1 LLLALFAAVLV
12 VTILE
17 TLVRVEELRSALQ
30 EDTRRDYI
38 QFARSLRSVLVEA
51 YEQGGEDEVR
61 RLIDDADATTAA
73 RFHISLVTVHP
84 GESEHA
90 EVEDDELV
98 VIEPLG
104 LAEAPHA
111 AIRLVQPLGTLDSIL
126 RRSAQ
131 ISGLHALAVLVAS
144 GALMSWLGWLFV
156 GRPVQRLIETTQRI
170 ARGEL
175 GARADIRQDDELG
188 ELARALSAMG
198 AKLEIAHAQREVEES
213 AKLRAL
219 EQLRHADRLRSVG
232 QLASGLAH
240 ELGTPLNVVSGRARL
255 IETADGVSDELISDA
270 RVIRDETAKMTG
282 LVKQL
287 LGFARRR
294 PPEREEADVAGA
306 AARVTQML
314 KPLAS
319 KYGAEI
325 ELVVPGGP
333 CVMRGDPLLV
343 EQAITNVAVN
353 GLQSMTKGGRLT
365 IAVAQRMVARPDGG
379 ERLPSAVVTLTDD
392 GPGIPD
398 EVRSRIFD
406 PFFTTKDV
414 GEGTGLGL
422 SVVYGIV
429 EDHGG
434 FVQVRNVAPRGA
446 QFELVFPLEG
456 KGASIVPPPNAPS
469 PGATFDVFPTPK
481 A

>member
-1 LLLALFAAVLV
+1 MTV
-12 VTILE
+12 VE
-17 TLVRVEELRSALQ
+17 TLVRVEELRDALQ
-30 EDTRRDYI
+30 EDTRRDYL
-38 QFARSLRSVLVEA
+38 QFARSLRGVLAEA
-51 YEQGGEDEVR
+51 YNQGGEAEVR
-61 RLIDDADATTAA
+61 RLVDDADATTGA
-73 RFHISLVTVHP
+73 RFRISLVTAVP
-84 GESEHA
+84 GEAEHA
-90 EVEDDELV
+90 DVEDGELV

-104 LAEAPHA
+104 LPGAPEM

-131 ISGLHALAVLVAS
+131 ISGLHATAVLFAS
-144 GALMSWLGWLFV
+144 GILMSWLGWLFV
-156 GRPVQRLIETTQRI
+156 GRPIQRLIETTQRI
-170 ARGEL
+170 ARGDL
-175 GARADIRQDDELG
+175 SARADIRQDDELG
-188 ELARALSAMG
+188 ELAVELSAMG
-198 AKLEIAHAQREVEES
+198 AKLEVARAQREAEES

-255 IETADGVSDELISDA
+255 IETADGVSEELQNDA
-270 RVIRDETAKMTG
+270 RVIRDETAKMTT

-294 PPEREEADVAGA
+294 PPDREEADVAGA

-314 KPLAS
+314 GPLAA
-319 KYGAEI
+319 KRDVQITLAA
-325 ELVVPGGP
+325 PGGP
-333 CVMRGDPLLV
+333 CVMRGDALLV

-353 GLQSMTKGGRLT
+353 GIQAMQSGGTLS
-365 IAVAQRMVARPDGG
+365 IAVGQRMIVQPQTQMRV
-379 ERLPSAVVTLTDD
+379 PSAVVTIIDD
-392 GPGIPD
+392 GPGIAD
-398 EVRSRIFD
+398 DVRPRIFD

-434 FVQVRNVAPRGA
+434 FVQVRNEPGRGA
-446 QFELVFPLEG
+446 HFELVFPLEG
-456 KGASIVPPPNAPS
+456 KAASIAPPPKSHPLHGS
-469 PGATFDVFPTPK
+469 GHV
-481 A
+481 

>member
-1 LLLALFAAVLV
+1 M
-12 VTILE
+12 E
-17 TLVRVEELRSALQ
+17 TLVRVAELRSALLD
-30 EDTRRDYI
+30 DTREDYV
-38 QFARSLRSVLVEA
+38 QFARSLRSVLTEVWDQRGESAMRRVVEHA
-51 YEQGGEDEVR
+51 DESTGTHFV
-61 RLIDDADATTAA
+61 
-73 RFHISLVTVHP
+73 ISLLTDVAPGTEETVTVEGTHMI
-84 GESEHA
+84 
-90 EVEDDELV
+90 V
-98 VIEPLG
+98 VEPLG
-104 LAEAPHA
+104 IPEAPGL
-111 AIRLVQPLGTLDSIL
+111 AIRITQPLDALEAIVA
-126 RRSAQ
+126 RSAQ
-131 ISGLHALAVLVAS
+131 ISALHAATVLLAS
-144 GALMSWLGWLFV
+144 GLLMSILGWLFV
-156 GRPVQRLIETTQRI
+156 GRPIQRLIETTRRI
-170 ARGEL
+170 ASGEL
-175 GARADIRQDDELG
+175 EAEPDIHQDDELG
-188 ELARALSAMG
+188 ELAIELGKMG
-198 AKLEIAHAQREVEES
+198 HQLAAERKRREAEES

-255 IETADGVSDELISDA
+255 IETAEGVSEELQSDA

-294 PPEREEADVAGA
+294 QPEREEADVAGA

-319 KYGAEI
+319 KHGAEI

-353 GLQSMTKGGRLT
+353 GLQSMTTGGRLT
-365 IAVAQRMVARPDGG
+365 IAVTQRLVARPDGG
-379 ERLPSAVVTLTDD
+379 ERVPSAVVTLTDD
-392 GPGIPD
+392 GPGIS
-398 EVRSRIFD
+398 EQVRSRIFD

-422 SVVYGIV
+422 SVVYGIL

-434 FVQVRNVAPRGA
+434 FVQVRNVPTRGA
-446 QFELVFPLEG
+446 QFDLVFPLEG
-456 KGASIVPPPNAPS
+456 KGASIATPPNVAN
-469 PGATFDVFPTPK
+469 TPK
-481 A
+481 AE